1 MQVDPAQSRCDRV
14 SDTYLRVHDAPPD
27 HSRALPYQSVATQFE
42 GDRQS
47 SPPNPPRLV
56 ANVVRLVHDDPVH
69 RVKRPR
75 ASTTVHADDEAQSTD
90 RSVFQPAPMLRSDQ
104 DVPFH
109 PALRRPWRCHRSPTR
124 VQEVVVGQDRS
135 MVTKSGAPVAVEASL
150 GADHVVP
157 YPVRYLPS
165 TTAMH
170 HVEVAQESWPW

>member
-75 ASTTVHADDEAQSTD
+75 ASTTVHADDEDSRPNAQ
-90 RSVFQPAPMLRSDQ
+90 VPARPMLRSDQ

-109 PALRRPWRCHRSPTR
+109 LSAPAPVALPPIPTR

-135 MVTKSGAPVAVEASL
+135 IVTKSGAPVAVEASL
-150 GADHVVP
+150 GADHVV
-157 YPVRYLPS
+157 R
-165 TTAMH
+165 TG
-170 HVEVAQESWPW
+170 